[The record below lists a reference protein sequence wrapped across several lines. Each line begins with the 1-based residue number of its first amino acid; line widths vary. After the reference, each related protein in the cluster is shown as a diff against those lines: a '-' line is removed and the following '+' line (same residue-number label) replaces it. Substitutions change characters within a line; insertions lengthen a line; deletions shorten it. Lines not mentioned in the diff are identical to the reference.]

1 MTTVNAL
8 SSVACDGVAAPEFC
22 SGLAIVSK
30 HPIQHV
36 DFTGFSD
43 HGDLFWDYEY
53 FLRRGVATVKLEPK
67 PGYSVDVVLTSLA
80 SLDYNHWYRESQTA
94 ELIKLLNKSDADHII
109 MAGDLNVDPSDEE
122 TTYSAISSTLVDSFR
137 EFYKNDPSK
146 LTDKN
151 FATLGNPQNTYTEK
165 NQSAVI
171 YDYIFY
177 KNKAISLTDFKVLN
191 LKTKKEEL
199 SISDHQALSAKFIL
213 SKS

>member
-30 HPIQHV
+30 HPIQKI
-36 DFTGFSD
+36 DFIGFTD

-53 FLRRGVATVKLEPK
+53 FLRRGVATVRLEPS
-67 PGYSVDVVLTSLA
+67 PGFSVDVVLTSLA
-80 SLDYNHWYRESQTA
+80 SLDYNHWYRDSQTA
-94 ELIKLLNKSDADHII
+94 QLIKLLDQSDADHLILV
-109 MAGDLNVDPSDEE
+109 GDLNVDPSDHER
-122 TTYSAISSTLVDSFR
+122 TYNAISSTLVDSFK

-146 LTDKN
+146 YTDKN
-151 FATLGNPQNTYTEK
+151 FSTLGNPGNTYTEK
-165 NQSAVI
+165 DQSAVI

-177 KNKAISLTDFKVLN
+177 KNKGIALTDFKVLN

-199 SISDHQALSAKFIL
+199 SVSDHQVLSAKFTL
-213 SKS
+213 SKT

>member
-8 SSVACDGVAAPEFC
+8 SSVACDGIAAPEFC
-22 SGLAIVSK
+22 SGLAIISK
-30 HPIQHV
+30 HPIKHTA
-36 DFTGFSD
+36 FAGFSD

-53 FLRRGVATVKLEPK
+53 FLRRGVATVRLEPA

-94 ELIKLLNKSDADHII
+94 ELLKLLNHSEAGHLI
-109 MAGDLNVDPSDEE
+109 MAGDLNVDPSDHER
-122 TTYSAISSTLVDSFR
+122 TYNAVSSTLVDSFR
-137 EFYKNDPSK
+137 EFYKDDPSK

-151 FATLGNPQNTYTEK
+151 FSTLGNPENTYTEK
-165 NQSAVI
+165 DQSAVI

-177 KNKAISLTDFKVLN
+177 KDKGIALTDFKVLN

-199 SISDHQALSAKFIL
+199 SVSDHQALSAKFTL
-213 SKS
+213 TKS

>member
-8 SSVACDGVAAPEFC
+8 SSAACDGVAAPEFC
-22 SGLAIVSK
+22 SGLTVVSK
-30 HPIQHV
+30 LPLQEIH
-36 DFTGFSD
+36 FTGFSD

-165 NQSAVI
+165 DQSPVI

-177 KNKAISLTDFKVLN
+177 KNQGITLTDFKVLN

-199 SISDHQALSAKFIL
+199 SVSDHQALSAKFTL

>member
-1 MTTVNAL
+1 MTSVNAL

-30 HPIQHV
+30 LPLQQTH
-36 DFTGFSD
+36 FTGFSD

-53 FLRRGVATVKLEPK
+53 FLRRGAARVRLEPS
-67 PGYSVDVVLTSLA
+67 PGYSVDLVVTSLA

-94 ELIKLLNKSDADHII
+94 QLLKVLDQSDADHLIL
-109 MAGDLNVDPSDEE
+109 AGDLNVDPSDHER
-122 TTYSAISSTLVDSFR
+122 TYNAISSALVDSFK

-146 LTDKN
+146 FTDKN
-151 FATLGNPQNTYTEK
+151 FATLGNPGNTYTEK
-165 NQSAVI
+165 DQSPVI

-177 KNKAISLTDFKVLN
+177 KDKGITLTDFKVLN

-199 SISDHQALSAKFIL
+199 SVSDHQALSAKFTL
-213 SKS
+213 SKT